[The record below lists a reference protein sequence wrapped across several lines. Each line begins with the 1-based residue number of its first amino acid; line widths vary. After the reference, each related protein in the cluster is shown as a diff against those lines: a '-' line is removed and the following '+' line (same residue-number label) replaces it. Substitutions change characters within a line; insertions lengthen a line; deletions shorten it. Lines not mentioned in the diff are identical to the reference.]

1 MESLQHIKTR
11 LGAVGNVGKITK
23 AMEVVAATKMRKA
36 QEIALASRPYAIA
49 GLKLLHTI
57 ARDTPLMTPMAE
69 ARAVKK
75 TLVVVISSDR
85 GLAGPFN
92 TQLFRAAE
100 PLITVPNTVAL
111 AVGKKAYHFLQKK
124 RCPIAASFSGFGDF
138 IHYEEIAPVTDLIID
153 GFLDGRWDRVLTV
166 STHFHTTLKQ
176 ETSVRQI
183 LPTDYEKIQETV
195 KEIVPEHGRYS
206 DIGKNGRG
214 NVIGTSVEYIFEP
227 SPEAALS
234 ALVPYLVRLQIY
246 HLVLEANASEH
257 SARMVAMKTA
267 SDNADELS
275 GSLRLLYN
283 KARQAG
289 ITKEIIEII
298 STQNA
303 L

>member
-1 MESLQHIKTR
+1 MESLQHIKNR

-36 QEIALASRPYAIA
+36 QEIALASRPYALA
-49 GLKLLHTI
+49 ALKILHDIT
-57 ARDTPLMTPMAE
+57 RDTSLQTPLAE
-69 ARAVKK
+69 VRKVKK
-75 TLVVVISSDR
+75 TLVVVVSSDR
-85 GLAGPFN
+85 GFAGSFN
-92 TQLFRAAE
+92 AHVFRVAE
-100 PLITVPNTVAL
+100 PLISAPGSIVL
-111 AVGKKAYHFLQKK
+111 AVGKKAHQFAEKK
-124 RCPIAASFSGFGDF
+124 GYKIAESFSGFGDF
-138 IHYEEIAPVTDLIID
+138 VHYEEIAHVADLIIN
-153 GFLDGRWDRVLTV
+153 GFKDGRWDRVLTV
-166 STHFHTTLKQ
+166 SMHFHTTLKQ
-176 ETSVRQI
+176 ETLIRQI

-195 KEIVPEHGRYS
+195 KEIIPKHGRYS
-206 DIGKNGRG
+206 NVSKNGAGDGVSIR
-214 NVIGTSVEYIFEP
+214 TEYIFEP
-227 SPEAALS
+227 SPEIALS
-234 ALVPYLVRLQIY
+234 VLVPYLVRLQIY

-275 GSLRLLYN
+275 GFLRLLYN